1 MAIPVSTSLF
11 DGVLASSGRTALP
24 TSLGTQELREQ
35 MGAEVMARSV
45 FTARGT
51 NAIFVSGMK
60 DVIDQVAA
68 GEMDEASARLALLDL
83 LRATGYTPEG
93 GFPDAPAGSV
103 PPAVAG
109 SIEDLSS
116 FRRLDLIVKTQLAKM
131 AGAGQQARGSDPDR
145 LAQFPAWELIRLDPK
160 SAPRNWSGNAPT
172 EKDPRPRW
180 VTAGGTLKHG
190 GRMIALKGDPIWGEL
205 GSFENF
211 PDGLGVDHPPFAFG
225 SGMGWQE
232 VSRAECDALGI
243 TGPDGETPDEF
254 LAKQPRTMAG
264 KMPLPSPQL
273 SMKDVDPEL
282 VKSFQESTHATVRVD
297 SNGVM
302 DFSALLTKSVAA
314 HDAAYAGGGQ

>member
-1 MAIPVSTSLF
+1 MAIPASSSLF
-11 DGVLASSGRTALP
+11 DAALASSGRTELP
-24 TSLGTQELREQ
+24 TALGTAGLREQ

-116 FRRLDLIVKTQLAKM
+116 FRRLDLIVKTQLALM
-131 AGAGQQARGSDPDR
+131 AGAGQQARGVDPDR
-145 LAQFPAWELIRLDPK
+145 LAQFPAWELIRIE
-160 SAPRNWSGNAPT
+160 SRTAPRNWTGEAPS

-205 GSFENF
+205 GSFDNF
-211 PDGLGVDHPPFAFG
+211 PDALGVDHPPFCFR
-225 SGMGWQE
+225 SGMGWRE
-232 VSRAECDALGI
+232 VSRGECEALGI

-254 LAKQPRTMAG
+254 LASQPRTMSG
-264 KMPLPSPQL
+264 KQPLPSPQISL
-273 SMKDVDPEL
+273 RDVDPGL
-282 VKSFQESTHATVRVD
+282 VKHFQETTHATVKVD

-314 HDAAYAGGGQ
+314 HDATYAGGGQ